1 MKFDKI
7 IIISSSKRG
16 NYVFERLSNKY
27 NCLLINDPRL
37 IQKKNIYKTSLLV
50 IAGFN
55 KILNT
60 SLINKFKFS
69 FNLHGGKLPNYRGAS
84 VINWQILNGEKFIY
98 LSSLKVTKILDGG
111 DIILEKKIKING
123 ESYDELI
130 KKIDISFASLAEMT
144 IKKIAKKTNFRKQR
158 GIPTYWH
165 KRKPEMSLIDPEK
178 MNLKQA
184 TCLLNASSV
193 NERYPAY
200 LLINKKKIFIKRLLK
215 TKFFFKGIPGVINNF
230 ENKKIIIF
238 KNNECAE
245 FEEI

>member
-1 MKFDKI
+1 MKFDKV

-16 NYVFERLSNKY
+16 DYVFQRLSNKY
-27 NCLLINDPRL
+27 NCSLINDTKL
-37 IQKKNIYKTSLLV
+37 IQKKDIYKNSLLV

-55 KILNT
+55 KIIKT
-60 SLINKFKFS
+60 SLLNKFKFS

-98 LSSLKVTKILDGG
+98 LSSLKVTEILDGG

-123 ESYDELI
+123 KSYDELI
-130 KKIDISFASLAEMT
+130 NKIDISFASLAEIT
-144 IKKIAKKTNFRKQR
+144 IKKISKKTNFRKQR

-178 MNLKQA
+178 MNLNQA

-193 NERYPAY
+193 NEKYPAY
-200 LLINKKKIFIKRLLK
+200 LFINKKKIFIKKLLK
-215 TKFFFKGIPGVINNF
+215 TNFLFKGMPGVIYKF
-230 ENKKIIIF
+230 QNKKIIIF